1 VWRLTN
7 KFLEDEVFDVK
18 FKIPVGGA
26 DEVLIVL
33 SNMSWTEFLSNVADV
48 IGIAPKKVSIAYC
61 FSTDT
66 CSTSFMHLSKATQLL
81 ELFQR
86 ANNVLNTSRSKK
98 VKDFSVEIKNLDDSK
113 TMKNLKAKLLKKT
126 KGKVSQL
133 TTDHNVS

>member
-1 VWRLTN
+1 MWRLTN

-61 FSTDT
+61 FSTDKLHALIESHT
-66 CSTSFMHLSKATQLL
+66 AARAVPESQQCSEHKP
-81 ELFQR
+81 FQ
-86 ANNVLNTSRSKK
+86 
-98 VKDFSVEIKNLDDSK
+98 
-113 TMKNLKAKLLKKT
+113 
-126 KGKVSQL
+126 KGQGFL
-133 TTDHNVS
+133 R